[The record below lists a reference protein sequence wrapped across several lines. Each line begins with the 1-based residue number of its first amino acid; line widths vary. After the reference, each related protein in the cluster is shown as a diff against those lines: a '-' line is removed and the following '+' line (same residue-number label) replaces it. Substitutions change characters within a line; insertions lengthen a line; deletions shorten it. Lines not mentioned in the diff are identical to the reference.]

1 MSKAI
6 PLRVTSVQGY
16 SYLNSPESLAAACK
30 EHTNFTPDSIISN
43 NLYVIETDKIRF
55 DYSQMKHQPRIEN
68 KDDKLAKGYF
78 NQAKNGAKVNG
89 KFVRGIR
96 EPITVYS
103 SPSRDI
109 DFEGVLGHHR
119 YLAAKLAEYEY
130 IVAIIDDEFPL
141 LPKHEQVDYLMSDN
155 AGVSNQKASCA
166 AACREALKEFL
177 RSPEFMPK
185 QKIERK
191 SLQQKVELAKTE
203 QQKQKLLKKLKKI
216 HTTMRPPLIEKIK
229 VWMPNHSDSY
239 LEKMVTT
246 ALADW
251 DTGFAKLYSHS
262 KAERQEV
269 VVGLNHEVYLDW
281 GQKSSSNEVQINLPI
296 AEFVKRVR
304 AYLVK
309 NNRLPKKFNFI
320 THIPSGARDYRHLME
335 LRKRT
340 AESIEETITDLYPS
354 VKREFSFLGQ
364 ILKSN
369 DWKED
374 PKKVYDLDYVNRF
387 IASQ

>member
-6 PLRVTSVQGY
+6 PLRAASVQSY

-30 EHTNFTPDSIISN
+30 EHTNFTPDGITSN
-43 NLYVIETDKIRF
+43 GLYVIETDKLRF
-55 DYSQMKHQPRIEN
+55 DYNQMKHQPRIEN

-78 NQAKNGAKVNG
+78 NQAKNGARVNG
-89 KFVRGIR
+89 KLVKGIR
-96 EPITVYS
+96 EPITVYN
-103 SPSRDI
+103 SPSRDFG
-109 DFEGVLGHHR
+109 FEGVLGHHR
-119 YLAAKLAEYEY
+119 FLAAKLAGYKY
-130 IVAIIDDEFPL
+130 IVAIIDDDFPL

-155 AGVSNQKASCA
+155 AGVNNQKASCA

-177 RSPEFMPK
+177 RSPQFMPK

-191 SLQQKVELAKTE
+191 SLQQKIERANTDE
-203 QQKQKLLKKLKKI
+203 QKQKLVKKLKEI
-216 HTTMRPPLIEKIK
+216 HTALRRPLIKNIK

-251 DTGFAKLYSHS
+251 DTGFVKLYSHS

-269 VVGLNHEVYLDW
+269 VIGLNHEVYLDW
-281 GQKSSSNEVQINLPI
+281 GQKSSSNEVQVNLPI

-304 AYLVK
+304 DYLVK
-309 NNRLPKKFNFI
+309 NGRLPKKFNFI
-320 THIPSGARDYRHLME
+320 THIPSGARDYHHLME

-340 AESIEETITDLYPS
+340 AESIGETITDLYPG

-364 ILKSN
+364 IIKDCDWQEDRKAVYSLKYV
-369 DWKED
+369 K
-374 PKKVYDLDYVNRF
+374 DYF
-387 IASQ
+387 SS